1 MANTMK
7 PSHIW
12 KRTRIIPCHLSCWLL
27 LIRTAATVPKRSTR
41 PRRWR
46 TLMIPGGSRP
56 WLSRPSVP
64 ATRIQPAA
72 EASTAAK
79 SNSNAGGLVPCLC
92 DALVLTLGTE
102 KPSPATHEH
111 DGRTGWRYSGRS
123 LCLLRPYSCPPS
135 LLSLRDSFAGG
146 CRESALWMVPSPRG
160 SVAREPIQRSGRT
173 AQEVGVYIANGVSA
187 LMPAPREQNPELRDI
202 CPADRETCRKAV
214 AQVVEV
220 EITASERDFSVVR
233 HRRESQRQFPKRVLE
248 SSTRKHHVRGAKA
261 VILITAQGSIAIE
274 VGASHCRLEVERH
287 DVACRCD

>member
-46 TLMIPGGSRP
+46 TLMIPVWSRP

-72 EASTAAK
+72 EASRAAK
-79 SNSNAGGLVPCLC
+79 SNSNAGSLVPCLC

-135 LLSLRDSFAGG
+135 LLSLRDSYLGFRFCLTAGCNRAG
-146 CRESALWMVPSPRG
+146 SFEVRSCFRRNYRQKGQDCNGTLRAGFGKLVFGLPAPEGATHHAALTASLKRCPDTNRCF
-160 SVAREPIQRSGRT
+160 SVA
-173 AQEVGVYIANGVSA
+173 
-187 LMPAPREQNPELRDI
+187 
-202 CPADRETCRKAV
+202 C
-214 AQVVEV
+214 
-220 EITASERDFSVVR
+220 
-233 HRRESQRQFPKRVLE
+233 
-248 SSTRKHHVRGAKA
+248 
-261 VILITAQGSIAIE
+261 
-274 VGASHCRLEVERH
+274 
-287 DVACRCD
+287 